1 MDPQKLQLLQ
11 MFGGIGTDSVD
22 AALADIIKSNA
33 VEKRSN
39 AAVKVQESGI
49 VDPKIQKW
57 IFTGKFE

>member
-11 MFGGIGTDSVD
+11 MFGGIGTDS
-22 AALADIIKSNA
+22 